1 MQTKKSGTKL
11 APKSASKV
19 AGSPDPLL
27 LTLLDV
33 QPRKGDLKKAE
44 IIKAAVAC
52 IAEIGIEQ
60 TTFESIGKRIGML
73 RAHVAYHFD
82 GKQEIIDRAIDYVVA
97 NAQRV
102 TVEKIK
108 KASNPREQLIAVVE
122 AAFDWAFEFPEQAD
136 VLMLNFY
143 YCRVFSGHLAT
154 HSRMRSMGRE
164 RLKSVLGAL
173 MQTSKPT
180 ASELEE
186 RALVVQST
194 ITGLLVEFLTTEGSR
209 TRARTDLFARLTTD
223 AVFKTLGLKS

>member
-1 MQTKKSGTKL
+1 MPIKKTSAKA
-11 APKSASKV
+11 APKLKSK
-19 AGSPDPLL
+19 SLDSHDPLL

-33 QPRKGDLKKAE
+33 QPRKGDLKKIE

-52 IAEIGIEQ
+52 IAELGIEH

-73 RAHVAYHFD
+73 RAHVAYHFN

-97 NAQRV
+97 NAQQI

-108 KASNPREQLIAVVE
+108 KATNAQQQLSAVVE

-143 YCRVFSGHLAT
+143 YCRIFGGHLAK
-154 HSRMRSMGRE
+154 HSQMRSMGRE
-164 RLKSVLGAL
+164 RLKKVLAAL
-173 MQTSKPT
+173 LPDLKPT
-180 ASELEE
+180 GPELEE

-194 ITGLLVEFLTTEGSR
+194 ITGMLVEYLTTEGLK
-209 TRARTDLFARLTTD
+209 TRARTDHFSRLTVD
-223 AVFKTLGLKS
+223 AVFKVIGSKH